1 MKAVL
6 EDGKNIYLQ
15 ISEAIQDDILAGL
28 IGEEEL
34 IPSKNQIAK
43 HFQINPVTALK
54 GVNLLADEG
63 IVYPKRGIGMCVTS
77 GAREAILQKRR
88 RGLYETYVRALIR
101 EAEKLGVSKSELI
114 KMIESGE
121 THE

>member
-1 MKAVL
+1 LKAVL

-15 ISEAIQDDILAGL
+15 ISEAIEDDILAGM
-28 IGEEEL
+28 IKEEEL
-34 IPSKNQIAK
+34 IPSKNQIAR

-63 IVYPKRGIGMCVTS
+63 IVYPRRGIGMCVAS
-77 GAREAILQKRR
+77 GAQEIILQKRR
-88 RGLYETYVRALIR
+88 KGLYQTYVRALIR
-101 EAEKLGVSKSELI
+101 EAEKLGVSRSELI

-121 THE
+121 TDE